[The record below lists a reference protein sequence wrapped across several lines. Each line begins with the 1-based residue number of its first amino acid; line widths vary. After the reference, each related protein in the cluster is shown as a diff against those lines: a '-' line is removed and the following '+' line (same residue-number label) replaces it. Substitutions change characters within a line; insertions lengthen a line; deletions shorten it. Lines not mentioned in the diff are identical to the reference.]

1 MLEEV
6 LQTISG
12 LKIMGLS
19 LLDIVSIF
27 SQGAMLLGGVF
38 PFIPQYLDIH
48 RTSNTEGFSLFVC
61 LNLLIAHI
69 LRIMF
74 WFGERFELP
83 LLGQS
88 ILMTFSML
96 VLVELCVR
104 VNSKHELVSARPR
117 RFTGGPENVGS
128 SHFQSHSF
136 LDFDIKYFW
145 KWTDFLSYVEFTVTF
160 SLVIGVITY
169 LLLDISVFVQFLG
182 FMAVFMEAMLGMP
195 QFYRNY
201 VNKCTVGMSRKMV
214 AMWTCGDIFKTVYFI
229 ARSSPVQF
237 WICGL
242 LQIGIDI
249 SIFAQVGLYRGN
261 AVPITK
267 PAIS

>member
-117 RFTGGPENVGS
+117 RFT
-128 SHFQSHSF
+128 
-136 LDFDIKYFW
+136 DFDIKYFW